1 MILPRKDTCLL
12 NTLNVL
18 ELILI
23 MKYKK
28 IKQNVEIL
36 RSRCQP
42 ANQSRL
48 PLSCRW
54 VPTCC
59 YHIQLEISQSDY
71 LQIKLLHNFNSSKL
85 VDVFLWLLWFDN
97 VDLIAMI
104 ICRYL
109 NATSCALTSPLADA
123 MHFKIRI
130 KSWFA
135 PKLYQQFEPQW
146 KTMATNSKNAVGQ
159 WQWILNNS
167 RERSFLSTWKPWK
180 WHILIPRHV
189 SDEYNKEASLCY
201 KWAWAWHITL

>member
-1 MILPRKDTCLL
+1 
-12 NTLNVL
+12 
-18 ELILI
+18 

-97 VDLIAMI
+97 VHLIAMI

-130 KSWFA
+130 NLDSF
-135 PKLYQQFEPQW
+135 L
-146 KTMATNSKNAVGQ
+146 NC
-159 WQWILNNS
+159 INNS
-167 RERSFLSTWKPWK
+167 NPSGRQWPQIVKMLLDNGSEYSTTAEKDPFYP
-180 WHILIPRHV
+180 L
-189 SDEYNKEASLCY
+189 ENLGNC
-201 KWAWAWHITL
+201 T